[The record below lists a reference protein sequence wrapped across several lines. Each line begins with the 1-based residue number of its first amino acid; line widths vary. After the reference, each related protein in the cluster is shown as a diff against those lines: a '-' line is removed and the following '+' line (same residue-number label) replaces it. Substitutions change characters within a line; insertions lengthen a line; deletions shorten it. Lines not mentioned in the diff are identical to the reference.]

1 MRTIGAPGQLPSD
14 RADEALDWDSALP
27 AWRGTVRWKVERA
40 LKLVLDR
47 VGALVL
53 LVLLAP
59 LILVVGLLIRLDSPG
74 AILHPMD
81 WVGYRGRR
89 FRGYKLRTMVVG
101 ADAKKAELLRYNEMT
116 GPVFKMRND
125 PRITRLG
132 RFLRRSSL
140 DELPQLWSVLKGDMS
155 LVGPRPPMESEYARF
170 EPWQKLKLAVTP
182 GMTCTWQVSGRT
194 AIARFDE
201 WIRLDLEY
209 VRNWSFWLDLK
220 LLLRTIPA
228 VVGGR
233 GAG

>member
-1 MRTIGAPGQLPSD
+1 MRTLGGAGHPSRD
-14 RADEALDWDSALP
+14 AEPEALDWDSALP
-27 AWRGTVRWKVERA
+27 RWRGTLRWKVERA
-40 LKLVLDR
+40 AKVALDR
-47 VGALVL
+47 IGALVL

-59 LILVVGLLIRLDSPG
+59 VLAVVGVLIRLDSPG
-74 AILHPMD
+74 SILHPMD

-101 ADAKKAELLRYNEMT
+101 ADEKKAELLRYNEMT

-132 RFLRRSSL
+132 RFLRRTSL

-155 LVGPRPPMESEYARF
+155 LVGPRPPMETEYAGF

-182 GMTCTWQVSGRT
+182 GMTCTWQVSGRS

-209 VRNWSFWLDLK
+209 VNGWSFWLDLK
-220 LLLRTIPA
+220 LLLKTIPA
-228 VVGGR
+228 VLGGR

>member
-1 MRTIGAPGQLPSD
+1 MSTVGAGGHVSG
-14 RADEALDWDSALP
+14 EAEHEVLDWDSALP
-27 AWRGTVRWKVERA
+27 RWHGTVRWKVERA
-40 LKLVLDR
+40 AKVVLDR
-47 VGALVL
+47 TGGFVL

-59 LILVVGLLIRLDSPG
+59 LLAVLGVLIRLDSTG
-74 AILHPMD
+74 SVLHPMD

-89 FRGYKLRTMVVG
+89 FRGYKLRTMVVDAEEKR
-101 ADAKKAELLRYNEMT
+101 ADLLKFNEMT

-132 RFLRRSSL
+132 RFLRRTSF

-155 LVGPRPPMESEYARF
+155 LVGPRPPMDGEYARF

-182 GMTCTWQVSGRT
+182 GMTCSWQVSGRSN
-194 AIARFDE
+194 IAKFEE

-209 VRNWSFWLDLK
+209 VRNWSFWLDIK

-228 VVGGR
+228 VLGGR